1 LRAYVVSQFPEFC
14 ETFILNEMIELGRR
28 GIPFEI
34 FSLKACRDRHLQPGA
49 AELLA
54 LTHYPPAPWSP
65 SLWLANLALAARFPG
80 RWFSTLGLAFHSLRG
95 GRVLFFK
102 TLYVFLLSSWF
113 ARRARARGVRHIHAH
128 WASIPSSAGLFT
140 ARLAGLPFSLTA
152 HAYDIFIDRTL
163 LREKMRAARSL
174 VTCTEYNGRFL
185 RERYPDQADKVKVV
199 YHGVDLDVFGQP
211 RDPALEKPI
220 LLSVGRLCDTKGFP
234 DLWDACRILRERGL
248 EFRLRVVGDG
258 YMRRELEERARRLGI
273 ADIVEITGLLPREQV
288 IQAYREARLFVL
300 PCVVTERGDRDGLPN
315 VIVEA
320 MAMGLPVVGTDV
332 SGLPEAIE
340 DGVTGRLV
348 PPRSPEKLAD
358 AVEALWTNAP
368 LRARMG
374 REGREKAER
383 VFALK
388 LNMDKLAD
396 FIHER
401 DGRDAE

>member
-1 LRAYVVSQFPEFC
+1 
-14 ETFILNEMIELGRR
+14 
-28 GIPFEI
+28 
-34 FSLKACRDRHLQPGA
+34 
-49 AELLA
+49 
-54 LTHYPPAPWSP
+54 
-65 SLWLANLALAARFPG
+65 
-80 RWFSTLGLAFHSLRG
+80 
-95 GRVLFFK
+95 
-102 TLYVFLLSSWF
+102 
-113 ARRARARGVRHIHAH
+113 
-128 WASIPSSAGLFT
+128 
-140 ARLAGLPFSLTA
+140 
-152 HAYDIFIDRTL
+152 
-163 LREKMRAARSL
+163 
-174 VTCTEYNGRFL
+174 
-185 RERYPDQADKVKVV
+185 
-199 YHGVDLDVFGQP
+199 
-211 RDPALEKPI
+211 
-220 LLSVGRLCDTKGFP
+220 
-234 DLWDACRILRERGL
+234 
-248 EFRLRVVGDG
+248 
-258 YMRRELEERARRLGI
+258 
-273 ADIVEITGLLPREQV
+273 
-288 IQAYREARLFVL
+288 
-300 PCVVTERGDRDGLPN
+300 VVTERGDRDGLPN